1 MREMIYD
8 FTTHSLYYTNKEIS
22 VFIFSLDIDTLEM
35 VFELQTGKLIGIQ
48 GFFPLIQASK
58 SNICLPIYQTGDYLL
73 QKFDL
78 SSCNPNEVYDL
89 TKKIPQTQKYFGK
102 ISIKCDKEKGII
114 QIGETL
120 SEQETATKVN
130 DNILCGLDQNL
141 FFKCVYIM
149 PTQFI
154 GKDQRRRF

>member
-1 MREMIYD
+1 MCCEIIYH

-22 VFIFSLDIDTLEM
+22 VSIFSLAIDTLEM

-48 GFFPLIQASK
+48 ASNSK
-58 SNICLPIYQTGDYLL
+58 IFLPKFQKGEYLL

-78 SSCNPNEVYDL
+78 SKCNPNEVYDW
-89 TKKIPQTQKYFGK
+89 TKIVPQTQKYFEK
-102 ISIKCDKEKGII
+102 LSIKYDAEKGII

-120 SEQETATKVN
+120 SEQETAIKVN

-141 FFKCVYIM
+141 YLKCVYIM

-154 GKDQRRRF
+154 GKEQR

>member
-22 VFIFSLDIDTLEM
+22 VSIFSLAIDTLEM

-48 GFFPLIQASK
+48 GFLPLVQASNSK
-58 SNICLPIYQTGDYLL
+58 IFLPKFQKGEYLL

-78 SSCNPNEVYDL
+78 SKCNPNEVYDW
-89 TKKIPQTQKYFGK
+89 TKIVPQTQKYFEK
-102 ISIKCDKEKGII
+102 LSIKYDAENGII

-120 SEQETATKVN
+120 SEQETAIKVN

-141 FFKCVYIM
+141 YLKCVYIM

-154 GKDQRRRF
+154 GKEQR